1 MCSSSIR
8 RDLLFH
14 LFGNNYT
21 VLSLTK
27 WTDFRSA
34 YGKYRQTYQL
44 NYPLIHHMGL
54 YYIEFASFMYQNPSQ
69 EEHRFPHHV
78 PLNWNVSS
86 PRFPYVLNP
95 SKVHWKAHILVESR
109 EISLISTYLLV
120 NFTIFH
126 HTCWSLI
133 SQRSIGWLR
142 APRKPRAPACRQMWA
157 ADSLERAQS
166 WACQPW
172 QWWLARLTIPPLQSR
187 YKSISIGKI
196 IFGTACFRFSG
207 LPTRPKGGLGSWFSL
222 VVP

>member
-142 APRKPRAPACRQMWA
+142 APRKTPGACLSSNVSRWLFGTRAILGMSALA
-157 ADSLERAQS
+157 VVAGKIDDSTI
-166 WACQPW
+166 
-172 QWWLARLTIPPLQSR
+172 TIP
-187 YKSISIGKI
+187 I
-196 IFGTACFRFSG
+196 
-207 LPTRPKGGLGSWFSL
+207 
-222 VVP
+222 